1 MKEPIRHTKE
11 SIECYCKKIG
21 LDTKLVQGAGGN
33 VSWKDQDTLWIKASG
48 EWLAEA
54 SKKDIF
60 LPIDLKHLK
69 DSIKRSDF
77 DVIPKV
83 LSKTKLRPSIETLFH
98 AVMPHRVVLHLHP
111 IVPLSYLVRKDC
123 FQMIKKKINPS
134 LHWSLIKYEKPG
146 SLLAQEI
153 SKEMIR
159 KPKTDILFLQNH
171 GIIIGGKNIN
181 EIDIIFKGL
190 ISDLNED
197 NHLNFSL
204 NNKVENLLLDSNMEL
219 ISVDIPKIHNL
230 VFNNFLYE
238 NLKKSWALYP
248 DHVVFLG
255 HKAHC
260 YDSLEILMEKKVPL
274 AELIFI
280 KNRGV
285 FTTSKMSLAKL
296 VQLKCYYDVI
306 TRQREE
312 IELNLLSENNII
324 ELLNWD
330 AEHYRQKIAK
340 K

>member
-1 MKEPIRHTKE
+1 M
-11 SIECYCKKIG
+11 
-21 LDTKLVQGAGGN
+21 
-33 VSWKDQDTLWIKASG
+33 
-48 EWLAEA
+48 
-54 SKKDIF
+54 
-60 LPIDLKHLK
+60 
-69 DSIKRSDF
+69 
-77 DVIPKV
+77 
-83 LSKTKLRPSIETLFH
+83 
-98 AVMPHRVVLHLHP
+98 
-111 IVPLSYLVRKDC
+111 
-123 FQMIKKKINPS
+123 
-134 LHWSLIKYEKPG
+134 
-146 SLLAQEI
+146 
-153 SKEMIR
+153 
-159 KPKTDILFLQNH
+159 
-171 GIIIGGKNIN
+171 
-181 EIDIIFKGL
+181 
-190 ISDLNED
+190 NED